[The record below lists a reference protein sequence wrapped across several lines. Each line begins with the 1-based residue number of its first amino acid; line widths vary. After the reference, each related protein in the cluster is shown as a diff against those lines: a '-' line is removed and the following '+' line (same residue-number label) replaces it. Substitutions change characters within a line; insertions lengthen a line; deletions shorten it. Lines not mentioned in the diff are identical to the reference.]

1 MEVEPVSG
9 RERER
14 VRLPFPERVPLVP
27 VVFFAIVLCT
37 LQIYQGTAPP
47 FSLCCFLFV
56 IIAASAF
63 NVAGGITRPSGAYIF
78 FYSVLAVIV
87 GLTWKAVLGEA
98 ADSNLETPMVTIEVY
113 LCAICGMF
121 AAIYISKR
129 LTSKRALLADFVTDE
144 NMQSAT
150 MGCLVTGLAL
160 TFIFAIFPMEPG
172 GVLSGL
178 LQLNRFL
185 LMAMFLGVV
194 HAIRRSGGT
203 SSISLPVLIAGG
215 VSFATGV
222 LGFSKEGMLNPLLCW
237 LVAAASQRYKV
248 SLTQIAGGILLAFLV
263 FEYLVPYSQVGRNYA
278 GTSTSSIDLSI
289 SLLGNLGSV
298 RSEYIGSQGNNEED
312 ELAVGYF
319 THHQGFFDRLQMI
332 GPDDSLVALTENGT
346 VAGFT
351 PVYIYFAN
359 FIPHF
364 IWKNKPT
371 WGGGNLYAHQMGLLA
386 EDDTST
392 GISFS
397 PSGEA
402 FHLMRW
408 TGILILAPVLWIMLF
423 TLMDS
428 LCGDVRKSPWGLL
441 AIITFAH
448 IAPEGGIG
456 ILVYSIGYLAGT
468 IFFAAVTIT
477 YLMPV
482 IGEIVIGPSRKTVR
496 FRDPLRINPRVASA
510 TMDGQGSTS

>member
-1 MEVEPVSG
+1 
-9 RERER
+9 
-14 VRLPFPERVPLVP
+14 VRLPFPERVSLVAAIG
-27 VVFFAIVLCT
+27 FAIILCA
-37 LQIYQGTAPP
+37 LQIYQGTAPL
-47 FSLCCFLFV
+47 FSLCCFLFIV
-56 IIAASAF
+56 IAAIAF

-87 GLTWKAVLGEA
+87 GLTWKAILGEA
-98 ADSNLETPMVTIEVY
+98 ADSNLQTPLVTIEVY
-113 LCAICGMF
+113 LGGICGLLT
-121 AAIYISKR
+121 AAYVSKR
-129 LTSKRALLADFVTDE
+129 LTSKRALLAGFVTDE

-150 MGCLVTGLAL
+150 MGCLVTGLVL
-160 TFIFAIFPMEPG
+160 IFVSAVVPMG
-172 GVLSGL
+172 SGSILSGL

-185 LMAMFLGVV
+185 FMAMFLGVV

-203 SSISLPVLIAGG
+203 SSISLPVLIAGS
-215 VSFATGV
+215 VAFAMGL

-248 SLTQIAGGILLAFLV
+248 SLHQIAGGILLAFFI

-278 GTSTSSIDLSI
+278 GTSTSNFDVSI
-289 SLLGNLGSV
+289 SLLENLGSV
-298 RSEYIGSQGNNEED
+298 RSEYTGSQGSDEED
-312 ELAVGYF
+312 QLAVGYF
-319 THHQGFFDRLQMI
+319 TRHQGFFDRLQMI
-332 GPDDSLVALTENGT
+332 GPDDSLVALTESGT
-346 VAGFT
+346 VAGIA
-351 PVYIYFAN
+351 PVYIYFEN

-371 WGGGNLYAHQMGLLA
+371 WGGGNLYAHQMGLLD
-386 EDDTST
+386 EDDTTT

-456 ILVYSIGYLAGT
+456 ILIYSIGYLSGA
-468 IFFAAVTIT
+468 ILFAAFTIT
-477 YLMPV
+477 YLMPIV
-482 IGEIVIGPSRKTVR
+482 GEIVIGPGRKTVR
-496 FRDPLRINPRVASA
+496 FRDPLRINRRVVSS
-510 TMDGQGSTS
+510 TMNGQSPNP

>member
-1 MEVEPVSG
+1 
-9 RERER
+9 
-14 VRLPFPERVPLVP
+14 VRLPFPERVSLVA
-27 VVFFAIVLCT
+27 VLGFAIVLCV
-37 LQIYQGTAPP
+37 LQLYQGTDPL

-56 IIAASAF
+56 NISAVAF
-63 NVAGGITRPSGAYIF
+63 NVAGGMTRPSGAYIF

-87 GLTWKAVLGEA
+87 GITWKAILGEP
-98 ADSNLETPMVTIEVY
+98 ADSNLQIPIVTMEVY
-113 LCAICGMF
+113 LGAICAML

-129 LTSKRALLADFVTDE
+129 LTSKRAILADFVTDD

-150 MGCLVTGLAL
+150 MGCLVTGLAIICISAVIP
-160 TFIFAIFPMEPG
+160 TEPG
-172 GVLSGL
+172 SILSGL

-185 LMAMFLGVV
+185 LMAVFLGVV

-203 SSISLPVLIAGG
+203 TSISLPVLIAGG
-215 VSFATGV
+215 VSFLLGV
-222 LGFSKEGMLNPLLCW
+222 FGFSKEGMITPFLCW

-248 SLTQIAGGILLAFLV
+248 SLTQIAGGILLTF
-263 FEYLVPYSQVGRNYA
+263 FIFQYLVPYSQVGRNYE
-278 GTSTSSIDLSI
+278 GTTNSNIDLSI
-289 SLLGNLGSV
+289 SLLGDLGRV
-298 RSEYIGSQGNNEED
+298 RSEYAGDQGDAEED
-312 ELAVGYF
+312 QLAVGYF
-319 THHQGFFDRLQMI
+319 TRHQGFFDRLQMI

-346 VAGFT
+346 VAGIT

-359 FIPHF
+359 FIPHA

-371 WGGGNLYAHQMGLLA
+371 WGGGNLYAHQMGYLA
-386 EDDTST
+386 DDDTTT

-408 TGILILAPVLWIMLF
+408 TGIFVLAPVLWSMLF

-448 IAPEGGIG
+448 VAPEGGLG

-468 IFFAAVTIT
+468 IFFAAFTIT
-477 YLMPV
+477 YLMPI
-482 IGEIVIGPSRKTVR
+482 IGEIAIGPGRKTVR
-496 FRDPLRINPRVASA
+496 FRDPLRIKSRVAPG
-510 TMDGQGSTS
+510 TMEGRSSIS